1 MEQFLTKNDKKPPKK
16 VGRKPINIDIA
27 KVEALASQN
36 MGVMEICRTLGVGWD
51 TFNKNRKRKSELSE
65 AYERGRA
72 RGLERATFRLMEQID
87 DGNFQAIQFYLKNT
101 DSDKWKDRQEVV
113 NATINLNDVL
123 TGAKERIVDN
133 MATMPKPKVINAVK
147 STSTDLDKLVN
158 NQDDIKNDD
167 NKGG

>member
-1 MEQFLTKNDKKPPKK
+1 MEQFLTKNDNKPPKK

-51 TFNKNRKRKSELSE
+51 TFNKNRKRKTELSE

-72 RGLERATFRLMEQID
+72 KGLERATFRLMEQID

-123 TGAKERIVDN
+123 TGAKDRLGDS

-147 STSTDLDKLVN
+147 STSTASEQLVN

>member
-1 MEQFLTKNDKKPPKK
+1 MEQKIAKKDNKPIKK

-51 TFNKNRKRKSELSE
+51 TFNKNRKRKTELSD

-72 RGLERATFRLMEQID
+72 KGLERATFRLMEQID

-123 TGAKERIVDN
+123 SGAKDRLGDS
-133 MATMPKPKVINAVK
+133 MATIKKPKVINAVK
-147 STSTDLDKLVN
+147 STDIDSGHLVN
-158 NQDDIKNDD
+158 NQNDIKNND
-167 NKGG
+167 NKGD

>member
-1 MEQFLTKNDKKPPKK
+1 MEQKTPKKDNKPIKK
-16 VGRKPINIDIA
+16 VGRKPINIDIE

-51 TFNKNRKRKSELSE
+51 TFNKNRKRKTELSD

-87 DGNFQAIQFYLKNT
+87 EGNFQAIQFYLKNT

-123 TGAKERIVDN
+123 SGAKERIGES
-133 MATMPKPKVINAVK
+133 TGKLQEPKIINAVK
-147 STSTDLDKLVN
+147 STSTATEQFPKKDL
-158 NQDDIKNDD
+158 KNK
-167 NKGG
+167 KGG

>member
-1 MEQFLTKNDKKPPKK
+1 MEQKTPKKDNKPIKK
-16 VGRKPINIDIA
+16 VGRKPINIDIE

-51 TFNKNRKRKSELSE
+51 TFNKNRKRKTELSD

-87 DGNFQAIQFYLKNT
+87 EGNFQAIQFYLKNT
-101 DSDKWKDRQEVV
+101 ESDKWKDRQEVV

-123 TGAKERIVDN
+123 TGAKDRLGDCT
-133 MATMPKPKVINAVK
+133 ATINKPKVINAVK
-147 STSTDLDKLVN
+147 STSTASGQLVN
-158 NQDDIKNDD
+158 NQDDIKNDN

>member
-1 MEQFLTKNDKKPPKK
+1 MEQKTPKKDNKPIKK
-16 VGRKPINIDIA
+16 VGRKPINIDIE

-51 TFNKNRKRKSELSE
+51 TFNKNRKRKTELSE

-123 TGAKERIVDN
+123 SGAKERIGGQVTDN
-133 MATMPKPKVINAVK
+133 KEPKIINAVK
-147 STSTDLDKLVN
+147 SISTGTEQFPNKDLK
-158 NQDDIKNDD
+158 KK
-167 NKGG
+167 KGG

>member
-72 RGLERATFRLMEQID
+72 KGLERATFRLMEQID

-123 TGAKERIVDN
+123 TGAKDRLVDSV
-133 MATMPKPKVINAVK
+133 ATIKKPKVINAVK
-147 STSTDLDKLVN
+147 STSTASEQLVN
-158 NQDDIKNDD
+158 NQDDINNDD

>member
-1 MEQFLTKNDKKPPKK
+1 MEQFLTKNDNKPIKK

-51 TFNKNRKRKSELSE
+51 TFNKNRKRKTELSE

-123 TGAKERIVDN
+123 SGAKERIGGQVTDN
-133 MATMPKPKVINAVK
+133 KEPKIINAVK
-147 STSTDLDKLVN
+147 SISTGTEQFPNKDLK
-158 NQDDIKNDD
+158 KK
-167 NKGG
+167 KGG

>member
-51 TFNKNRKRKSELSE
+51 TFNKNRKRKTELSE

-72 RGLERATFRLMEQID
+72 KGLERATFRLMEQID

-123 TGAKERIVDN
+123 TGAKDRLGDS

-147 STSTDLDKLVN
+147 STSTASEQLVN